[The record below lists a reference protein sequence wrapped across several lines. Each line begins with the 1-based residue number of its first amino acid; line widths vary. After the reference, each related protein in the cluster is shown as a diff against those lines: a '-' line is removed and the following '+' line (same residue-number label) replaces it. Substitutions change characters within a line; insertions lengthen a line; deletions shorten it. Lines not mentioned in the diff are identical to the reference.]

1 MKNTLIATVAVAA
14 MVGVASG
21 EIVNGD
27 FSDGANGWTQY
38 GGSKGPYGD
47 FVSGGSPFDNGAMA
61 VVAYGT
67 FGGTPNYSGYTQ
79 NISGSYAAGD
89 VINFGGQMY
98 IEDGK
103 DLFGE
108 NNASIQITFWYGDG
122 TAYGFNTVAG
132 TLTSSSETMN
142 VYTVDADY
150 TITEDNMNGLARI
163 SLDFSYVQNSIPD
176 SPSDESG
183 AVWATNMY
191 ANIVP
196 APGALALLGVA
207 GLAGRRRRG

>member
-14 MVGVASG
+14 MSGIASG

-27 FSDGANGWTQY
+27 FSDGSNGWAQY
-38 GGSKGPYGD
+38 GGSEGPYGVGAG
-47 FVSGGSPFDNGAMA
+47 FGFDNDSNA

-67 FGGTPNYSGYTQ
+67 FSGTPHYSGYTQ
-79 NISGSYAAGD
+79 DISGSYAEGD
-89 VINFGGQMY
+89 IIDFGGQMY
-98 IEDGK
+98 IEAGK
-103 DLFGE
+103 ELFGG

-196 APGALALLGVA
+196 APGALALLGIA

>member
-14 MVGVASG
+14 MAGVASG

-27 FSDGANGWTQY
+27 FSDGSNGWAQY
-38 GGSKGPYGD
+38 GGSEGPYGVGAG
-47 FVSGGSPFDNGAMA
+47 FGFDNDSNA
-61 VVAYGT
+61 VVAYGS
-67 FGGTPNYSGYTQ
+67 FSGTPNYSGYTQ
-79 NISGSYAAGD
+79 NISGDYGAGD
-89 VINFGGQMY
+89 VISFGGQMY
-98 IEDGK
+98 IEGGK
-103 DLFGE
+103 ELFGG

-122 TAYGFNTVAG
+122 SAFGFANAAG

-163 SLDFSYVQNSIPD
+163 SLDFSYVQTDIPGKGG
-176 SPSDESG
+176 ESG
-183 AVWATNMY
+183 AAWATNMY
-191 ANIVP
+191 ANVVP